1 MMSFLSVVVTSCFPT
16 TNNQMRN
23 SSNSR
28 QQATINDGRV
38 TLQPVQGKQ
47 ISFAT
52 GTSRTY
58 TLAASGSNSGKQR
71 IVICYNCKGEGLMS
85 KQCTKPKR
93 KRDDTWFKDKVLLV
107 QAQANGQI
115 LPEEELAFLA
125 DTGIPKA
132 LHSRFHEAYKLH
144 SSTNSTTTP
153 PFTSTNELIRDRN
166 PINTEPTT
174 AKPLYHR
181 MPTLLSCHRKSSSD
195 RRRKRG
201 RCQEFRQ
208 PPLDAASLEK
218 VAAFAKPLRAPII
231 KAQQQEPKLYN
242 GDVIKN
248 TCAIVISDSEETL
261 MLAEESRSKML
272 LKQQDPMVLEK
283 KVNTKLVDYAV
294 LNQLSQD
301 FEKQFVQQTELSAEQ
316 AFWSQNSMNS
326 SDPNPSIRP
335 IKVEVPKEHPKVSKA
350 MEQHRVES
358 KTFKIKM
365 NQALKENERLLEQV
379 INKYIM
385 NIVVNSSVDNASVR
399 VKPSTSASGSQPSGN
414 TKKNKIQRPPS
425 STQKN
430 KVEAHLRNVK
440 SSLKNKNCTVEPKGP
455 ATLQHS
461 KLNANSKLICVKC
474 NGCMLSDN
482 HDLCVPNFISD
493 VNARAKS
500 KFFKKNSKRKVW
512 KPTGKMFTK
521 IGYIWRP
528 TGQTFFIVGNMCPLT
543 RITTTTEVPS
553 RKPIALE
560 TDIHKP
566 VVTLVYSRKP
576 RKSKTTDH
584 VRKSKVIK
592 YVSANNKEPTRHGLV
607 RGLPKLKFEKD
618 HLCSACAMGKSKKKP
633 HKPKSEDTN
642 QEKLYLLHMDL
653 YGLIRVISVNGK
665 KYILVIVDDYSRFTW
680 VKCLRSKDEAPYFI
694 IKFLKM
700 IQVRLKTLVHRIRTD
715 NGTEFVNQ
723 TSCEYYEKVGIS
735 HETSVA
741 CSPQQ
746 NGVIERR
753 NHTLIEVSRTM
764 LIYAKALLFLWAEAV
779 ATTCYTQSRSIIRLR
794 HGKTLYEILHVKLL
808 ELSIFHVFGALCY
821 PIIDSENL
829 GKLQPKADIDF
840 DELTAMDS
848 DHSSLEPALHEMTPT
863 TISSGLMS
871 NPPPLTL
878 FMPPSRTD

>member
-125 DTGIPKA
+125 DTGIPKGFMKPINFTPLPTPP
-132 LHSRFHEAYKLH
+132 LHHRSPPPT
-144 SSTNSTTTP
+144 SSSVIVTPSTPNPPLPNPSTTVCRHYSQTVHMLTKLKFLYDHTTKQALGFQN
-153 PFTSTNELIRDRN
+153 PFYL
-166 PINTEPTT
+166 
-174 AKPLYHR
+174 K
-181 MPTLLSCHRKSSSD
+181 
-195 RRRKRG
+195 
-201 RCQEFRQ
+201 
-208 PPLDAASLEK
+208 
-218 VAAFAKPLRAPII
+218 

-335 IKVEVPKEHPKVSKA
+335 IKVEA

-584 VRKSKVIK
+584 VRKSK
-592 YVSANNKEPTRHGLV
+592 
-607 RGLPKLKFEKD
+607 
-618 HLCSACAMGKSKKKP
+618 
-633 HKPKSEDTN
+633 
-642 QEKLYLLHMDL
+642 
-653 YGLIRVISVNGK
+653 
-665 KYILVIVDDYSRFTW
+665 
-680 VKCLRSKDEAPYFI
+680 
-694 IKFLKM
+694 
-700 IQVRLKTLVHRIRTD
+700 
-715 NGTEFVNQ
+715 
-723 TSCEYYEKVGIS
+723 
-735 HETSVA
+735 
-741 CSPQQ
+741 
-746 NGVIERR
+746 
-753 NHTLIEVSRTM
+753 
-764 LIYAKALLFLWAEAV
+764 
-779 ATTCYTQSRSIIRLR
+779 
-794 HGKTLYEILHVKLL
+794 
-808 ELSIFHVFGALCY
+808 
-821 PIIDSENL
+821 
-829 GKLQPKADIDF
+829 
-840 DELTAMDS
+840 
-848 DHSSLEPALHEMTPT
+848 
-863 TISSGLMS
+863 
-871 NPPPLTL
+871 
-878 FMPPSRTD
+878 